1 MIPRITTSQR
11 NAILSPANG
20 LLLYNTNLNSI
31 EINTGTP
38 TTPVWKTV
46 ELKERTTNALI
57 PPSVTTLEMNALATI
72 EGSIVY
78 NTDFNCLFQYNG
90 SWSSL
95 CKQSNTKKV
104 TLYKNFNGDN
114 VIIANAAF
122 HNFPFGSNPVDIK
135 EIDSDTFEILGDGS
149 IRVLQAGSYFISAS
163 LAVRNMNSGNRK
175 YILAVFEGT
184 TRRGYMSRGFTNVP
198 TGNDYFG
205 VSGVFQYYFN
215 ANAIINI
222 QYYFNTPTTTFN
234 GDLMH
239 IGIVKL

>member
-1 MIPRITTSQR
+1 M
-11 NAILSPANG
+11 
-20 LLLYNTNLNSI
+20 
-31 EINTGTP
+31 
-38 TTPVWKTV
+38 
-46 ELKERTTNALI
+46 
-57 PPSVTTLEMNALATI
+57 
-72 EGSIVY
+72 
-78 NTDFNCLFQYNG
+78 
-90 SWSSL
+90 
-95 CKQSNTKKV
+95 

-114 VIIANAAF
+114 VINANAAF
-122 HNFPFGSNPVDIK
+122 HNFPFGSNPADIK
-135 EIDSDTFEILGDGS
+135 EIDSDTFEILGNGS
-149 IRVLQAGSYFISAS
+149 IRVLEAGSYLISAS